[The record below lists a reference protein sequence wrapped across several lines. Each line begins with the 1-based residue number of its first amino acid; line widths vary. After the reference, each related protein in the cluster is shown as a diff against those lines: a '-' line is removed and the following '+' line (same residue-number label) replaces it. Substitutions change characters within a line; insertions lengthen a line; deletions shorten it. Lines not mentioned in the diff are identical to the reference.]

1 MSQAEKGAKVAVLG
15 IGSGGCTIVSSLR
28 EIILD
33 VADLFYVHSQA
44 EYLNK
49 LEGNNKIDIGISE
62 TRDFGTNGESYLG
75 RKCAENNWSIAS
87 KTLHSYDVVFLVAGL
102 GGGTGSGATP
112 YFAKF
117 LKNSNTLVISIIS
130 LPFSFEGDRKKRIA
144 LSAYQKIKSSS
155 DTIVVVN
162 NDHILNN
169 ELVKANSIFEAANHN
184 MSSTIYGL
192 STLLIRPG
200 LINIDIDDVKD
211 VLVDKS
217 NTSATSIGRAHG
229 EKRASTAAKM
239 ALLGIQSLHSSS
251 IFRPKGFIISIIAGL
266 DMEIHEFEEVGEEI
280 RQFAHDD
287 ATVVVGTVIDPSMV
301 DDMEVVITV
310 SGIEDNIIVPRFS
323 QAEIFRSITFEP
335 EHIQAGI
342 SILSYFGEVL
352 KQKYSDIEAK
362 VRIERRDDTV
372 TLIIESELGVI
383 EKIEKTLD
391 AYGEIVT
398 GSLPSSSLLE
408 SKVDIERL
416 EMKLEM
422 SAMEIR
428 HSQKIINLYENDK
441 YATETRVSNLEQQVT
456 TLHKLLGESLK
467 GSNRIATS
475 SLALSRSNTSL
486 MEAHLQNIKELLSKA
501 PSEAN
506 SEELIKNINRV
517 ADEDSSY
524 LGAVRELFVNSVYGI
539 TGNSAYNFLIS
550 AINAIP
556 K

>member
-1 MSQAEKGAKVAVLG
+1 
-15 IGSGGCTIVSSLR
+15 
-28 EIILD
+28 
-33 VADLFYVHSQA
+33 
-44 EYLNK
+44 
-49 LEGNNKIDIGISE
+49 
-62 TRDFGTNGESYLG
+62 
-75 RKCAENNWSIAS
+75 
-87 KTLHSYDVVFLVAGL
+87 
-102 GGGTGSGATP
+102 
-112 YFAKF
+112 
-117 LKNSNTLVISIIS
+117 
-130 LPFSFEGDRKKRIA
+130 
-144 LSAYQKIKSSS
+144 
-155 DTIVVVN
+155 
-162 NDHILNN
+162 
-169 ELVKANSIFEAANHN
+169 
-184 MSSTIYGL
+184 
-192 STLLIRPG
+192 
-200 LINIDIDDVKD
+200 
-211 VLVDKS
+211 
-217 NTSATSIGRAHG
+217 
-229 EKRASTAAKM
+229 
-239 ALLGIQSLHSSS
+239 
-251 IFRPKGFIISIIAGL
+251 
-266 DMEIHEFEEVGEEI
+266 
-280 RQFAHDD
+280 
-287 ATVVVGTVIDPSMV
+287 
-301 DDMEVVITV
+301 MEVVITV
-310 SGIEDNIIVPRFS
+310 SGIEDNIIVPKFS
-323 QAEIFRSITFEP
+323 QAEILRSITFEP

-372 TLIIESELGVI
+372 TLVIESELGVI

-408 SKVDIERL
+408 SKVDIERLEMKL